1 MATLSPAF
9 LDELRQRLTL
19 SSVVGRKVRLVR
31 RGREHSGLC
40 PFHNEKSPS
49 FTVNDDKGFFHCFG
63 CGAHGDVIGF
73 VMRADGLQ
81 FPEAVETLAAEAGM
95 QMPKADPVERARAE
109 RAATLYDVLEAAAL
123 WFIGQLETQ
132 AGAEG
137 KRYLLEKRGLR
148 PETVRRFRLGYA
160 PGGFTALKQ
169 AMLARGLTEAQLIA
183 AGLVKQREDGGDSF
197 DYFRD
202 RVIFP
207 ITDKRGRVIA
217 FGGRALGENPA
228 KYLNSPETEL
238 FHQGAN
244 LYNLATAREAAR
256 AAGTVIVAEGYMD
269 VIALAQGGFAHA
281 VAPLGTALTEAQ
293 MEVLWQLSDEPL
305 LCFDGDAAGLRAGY
319 RAADRALPLLKPG
332 RSFRFALLPGGR
344 DPDDLIKAEGP
355 QAMNA
360 VLAEARPLSDILW
373 RRATEGQAFPT
384 PERQA
389 QLRHDLMVKL
399 CEEIGDQSVK
409 EYYRQFFKDRLYEFF
424 RPGPRG
430 PRPVRQP
437 GPRPGGPRGTGGRWD
452 QPPPPPQAVLPPPAT
467 ETNLADRQLLV
478 AAITHPE
485 MVHRQVERFV
495 HARFRDPEWDALK
508 TMVANLVLDFDGL
521 DSEGLRNHLKSN
533 GFAAALGVL
542 DGDATPKIE
551 RYARSSTPPDEV
563 LRDWIGVLDR
573 HDLAA
578 LEDELLMAQR
588 ALEQDLSEDNLARLV
603 ALQAER
609 DRLRIAIGES
619 RDGN

>member
-1 MATLSPAF
+1 MASLSPAF

-31 RGREHSGLC
+31 RGREHTGLC

-73 VMRADGLQ
+73 VMRSDGLQ

-95 QMPKADPVERARAE
+95 QLPKADPAERARAE
-109 RAATLYDVLEAAAL
+109 RAATLYDVLEAAAQ
-123 WFIGQLETQ
+123 WFAGQLDTQ
-132 AGAEG
+132 AGADA
-137 KRYLLEKRGLR
+137 KRYLLDKRALR
-148 PETVRRFRLGYA
+148 PDTVRRFRLGYA

-169 AMLARGLTEAQLIA
+169 AMLARGLTEAQLVA
-183 AGLVKQREDGGDSF
+183 AGLVKQREDGGESF

-202 RVIFP
+202 RVMFP

-217 FGGRALGENPA
+217 FGGRALGDNPA

-238 FHQGAN
+238 FHKGAN

-256 AAGTVIVAEGYMD
+256 AVGTVIVAEGYMD
-269 VIALAQGGFAHA
+269 VIALAQGGFHHA

-293 MEVLWQLSDEPL
+293 MDVLWQLSNEPM

-319 RAADRALPLLKPG
+319 RAAERALPLLKPG

-344 DPDDLIKAEGP
+344 DPDDLIRAEGP
-355 QAMNA
+355 QAMGA
-360 VLAEARPLSDILW
+360 VLEAARPLSDILW
-373 RRATEGQAFPT
+373 RRATEGRAFPT

-389 QLRHDLMVKL
+389 ELRHDLVVKL

-424 RPGPRG
+424 RAAPRTQ
-430 PRPVRQP
+430 RPFQ
-437 GPRPGGPRGTGGRWD
+437 RPGARPPGRGGGRWD
-452 QPPPPPQAVLPPPAT
+452 QPPPHPQAILPPPAT

-478 AAITHPE
+478 AALAHPE
-485 MVHRQVERFV
+485 LVRRQVERFSQ
-495 HARFRDPEWDALK
+495 ARFRDPEWDALK
-508 TMVANLVLDFDGL
+508 TAVADLVLDHDGL

-551 RYARSSTPPDEV
+551 RYARSSTPADEV
-563 LRDWIGVLDR
+563 ARDWVGVLDR

-578 LEDELLMAQR
+578 LEDEVLMAQR